1 MNDRQ
6 KRWTMIAV
14 ILGSGIVFL
23 DTSVV
28 TLALPRIGQDL
39 SSSQFGTLEAQSYV
53 ANGYFVTLSA
63 LLILAGALTDYYG
76 RKRMFAIGLVGF
88 AATSLLC
95 GVAPTMEFLIIAR
108 VLQGA
113 AGAFLVPG
121 SLSIITASF
130 KGEEQ
135 GRAFGVWAGA
145 SAATSI
151 LGPFLGGVLVN
162 TVSWRAAFLIN
173 LPFLAI
179 AYYATVRYVP
189 ESRDEEATGRFDWLG
204 SIVIAV
210 AVGGLAFG
218 TIRGQQQGWGEPAAI
233 VSLVLGAAAAIAFP
247 FMMLHRS
254 DPLVP
259 PKLFRSRNFT
269 VTNLSTFVIYGALYV
284 GLTFEGIF
292 MIGTLGYNEQAAGIA
307 GVPGSLFLVLFS
319 ARFGRLA
326 ARHGPRLF
334 MSLGPAVMA
343 LGLLWFVR
351 LPADS
356 EPWVLGTSGSATLL
370 PPKSYFVDFLP
381 ALIVFGIGLTIMV
394 APLTTALMT
403 SVSESNAGVASA
415 INNAI
420 SRVGSPLVN
429 ALIFVAIASSFY
441 AVIAQ
446 RVPGVDTSSPQFR
459 NEVSPL
465 NEPDTSVPPDVR
477 AAATVASTDAFH
489 LAMAVAA
496 GLLVTG
502 AVINGVGIRNPSAT
516 GRRMGP
522 GGEQPPPK
530 DGAGGPSIPVRGSRE
545 QQATR
550 EGIAE
555 GTGPAYDPPPG

>member
-1 MNDRQ
+1 
-6 KRWTMIAV
+6 
-14 ILGSGIVFL
+14 
-23 DTSVV
+23 
-28 TLALPRIGQDL
+28 
-39 SSSQFGTLEAQSYV
+39 
-53 ANGYFVTLSA
+53 
-63 LLILAGALTDYYG
+63 
-76 RKRMFAIGLVGF
+76 
-88 AATSLLC
+88 
-95 GVAPTMEFLIIAR
+95 
-108 VLQGA
+108 
-113 AGAFLVPG
+113 
-121 SLSIITASF
+121 
-130 KGEEQ
+130 
-135 GRAFGVWAGA
+135 
-145 SAATSI
+145 
-151 LGPFLGGVLVN
+151 
-162 TVSWRAAFLIN
+162 
-173 LPFLAI
+173 
-179 AYYATVRYVP
+179 
-189 ESRDEEATGRFDWLG
+189 
-204 SIVIAV
+204 
-210 AVGGLAFG
+210 
-218 TIRGQQQGWGEPAAI
+218 
-233 VSLVLGAAAAIAFP
+233 
-247 FMMLHRS
+247 MMLHRP

-284 GLTFEGIF
+284 GITFQGIF

-307 GVPGSLFLVLFS
+307 GVPGSLFLVVFS

-326 ARHGPRLF
+326 ARYGPRLF
-334 MSLGPAVMA
+334 MALGPAVMA

-370 PPKSYFVDFLP
+370 PPKSYFVDWLP

-403 SVSESNAGVASA
+403 SVPERYAGVASA

-446 RVPGVDTSSPQFR
+446 RVPGVDTSSAQFR

-465 NEPDTSVPPDVR
+465 NEPDGAVPPRVR
-477 AAATVASTDAFH
+477 AAARVASTDAFH

-496 GLLVTG
+496 GLLAAG
-502 AVINGVGIRNPSAT
+502 AVINGVGIRNPSRT

-530 DGAGGPSIPVRGSRE
+530 DGAGGPSIPVRGSQE
-545 QQATR
+545 KQEAKR

-555 GTGPAYDPPPG
+555 GTGPAFDPPG